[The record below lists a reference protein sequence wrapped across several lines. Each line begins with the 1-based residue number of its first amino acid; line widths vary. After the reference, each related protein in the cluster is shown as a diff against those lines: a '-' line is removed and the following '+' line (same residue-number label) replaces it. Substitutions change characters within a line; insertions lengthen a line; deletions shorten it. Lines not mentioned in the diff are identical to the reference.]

1 VADFR
6 PHLSQKWSRTI
17 QREAEGDSY
26 PPPSEDLNAP
36 DLYIPSMAFITYI
49 LVVAFFMG
57 AQYQFTPQV
66 LGRTASSGITIVSFE
81 VLLLKLLFYLL
92 SFPSPP
98 LLDLVSYCGYK
109 FVWTTIIIFAGLF
122 GSGAFWIAFGIHVVL
137 MGSFMVKTLR
147 VVIRNP
153 SDSSNT
159 SNRKYLLLF
168 IALMQAIITLFL
180 CYLDFKYQ
188 PASVVNGAA
197 GNSLPQQTTQQQQ
210 QQTLPEINTAGDTQN

>member
-1 VADFR
+1 M
-6 PHLSQKWSRTI
+6 
-17 QREAEGDSY
+17 
-26 PPPSEDLNAP
+26 NAP

-49 LVVAFFMG
+49 LIVAFFMG
-57 AQYQFTPQV
+57 SQDKFSPQV
-66 LGRTASSGITIVSFE
+66 LGRTASTGVTIVTTE

-98 LLDLVSYCGYK
+98 ILDLISYCGYK

-122 GSGAFWIAFGIHVVL
+122 GQSAFWVAFFVHVVL

-153 SDSSNT
+153 SDAANT

-168 IALMQAIITLFL
+168 IAFLQAVITLFL

-188 PASVVNGAA
+188 PTVLVNGNSGA
-197 GNSLPQQTTQQQQ
+197 GNIPLQTQQQTTEDTITSTTTTGAEQQ
-210 QQTLPEINTAGDTQN
+210 